1 MSSNIFLTIA
11 IVTTGIFAVQFILSI
26 FFGDIDADADIDT
39 DISSVVSFKGLTHF
53 GIGFGWYMYL
63 QHNTE
68 IQTYLTGVAI
78 GLIFV
83 FAVWFLYKKAYQLQ
97 QTTHSERT
105 EQLVGRECTIYF
117 KQNEKKYTVQIS
129 RDGAMREIDVVT
141 EMMIMAAILVA
152 VILITFIGILSRYRK
167 CKSDEVLVV
176 YGKTGGD
183 KKSAKLY
190 HGGAAFVWPIVQG
203 YEFLS
208 MKPMQIDCKLTGA
221 LSAQN
226 IRVDVPTTIT
236 VAISTDPEV
245 MQNAAE
251 RMLGLTMDDKQN
263 LITDVVYGQMRLVI
277 ADMTIEELNSDRDK
291 FLSKVKDNIDTEL
304 RKFGLYLM
312 NINISDIRDAAN
324 YIVNLGKEAESK
336 AQNEAQANIEEQEKL
351 GAIKIANQI
360 KERETKVAETRKDQD
375 IAIAETKKLQEI
387 SVANADKD
395 RISQVAIANAEKES
409 QVAKAEAEKNI
420 RIEQANTEKESRIA
434 ELNSDM
440 EIKQAEAQ
448 KKAAIGRNEA
458 QKEIALS
465 NSELAV
471 TQANAD
477 KQAGEASAKSE
488 AAVQTA
494 KEIAQK
500 EVEEAKARKV
510 ESSLKAEKIV
520 PAEVA
525 RQEAILQ
532 AEAVAEKIT
541 REAEARA
548 KATLAQAE
556 AEAKAIQLKL
566 EAEAEGKKRSLL
578 AEAEGFEAMV
588 KAAESNPAIAIQY
601 KMVDQWKEIAGEQ
614 VKAFEHINLGNI
626 TVFDGGNGGTSN
638 FLNTLVKTVAPSLG
652 VLDKLPIGET
662 VKNMIHPEEKK
673 EETEKK

>member
-1 MSSNIFLTIA
+1 MT
-11 IVTTGIFAVQFILSI
+11 Q
-26 FFGDIDADADIDT
+26 
-39 DISSVVSFKGLTHF
+39 
-53 GIGFGWYMYL
+53 
-63 QHNTE
+63 
-68 IQTYLTGVAI
+68 
-78 GLIFV
+78 
-83 FAVWFLYKKAYQLQ
+83 
-97 QTTHSERT
+97 
-105 EQLVGRECTIYF
+105 
-117 KQNEKKYTVQIS
+117 
-129 RDGAMREIDVVT
+129 
-141 EMMIMAAILVA
+141 EMLIMAAILVA
-152 VILITFIGILSRYRK
+152 VILLTFIGILSRYRK

-190 HGGAAFVWPIVQG
+190 HGGAAFVWPIIQG

-208 MKPMQIDCKLTGA
+208 MKPMQIECKLTGA

-263 LITDVVYGQMRLVI
+263 LITDVVYGQMRMVI

-291 FLSKVKDNIDTEL
+291 FLAKVKDNIDTEL

-336 AQNEAQANIEEQEKL
+336 ALNEAQANIEEQEKL

-375 IAIAETKKLQEI
+375 IAIAETKKQQEI

-395 RISQVAIANAEKES
+395 RIS

-420 RIEQANTEKESRIA
+420 RIEQANTEKESRVA

-440 EIKQAEAQ
+440 EIKQAEAA
-448 KKAAIGRNEA
+448 KKAAIGRNDA
-458 QKEIALS
+458 QKEVALS
-465 NSELAV
+465 NAELAV

-477 KQAGEASAKSE
+477 KQAGEAAAKSE

-494 KEIAQK
+494 REIAQK

-520 PAEVA
+520 PAEIA

-532 AEAVAEKIT
+532 ANAIAEKIT

-588 KAAESNPAIAIQY
+588 RAAESNPAIAIQY

-614 VKAFEHINLGNI
+614 VKAFEHMNLGNI

-662 VKNMIHPEEKK
+662 VKGIINPESKTEEKPATK
-673 EETEKK
+673 ADGEKR

>member
-1 MSSNIFLTIA
+1 MT
-11 IVTTGIFAVQFILSI
+11 Q
-26 FFGDIDADADIDT
+26 
-39 DISSVVSFKGLTHF
+39 
-53 GIGFGWYMYL
+53 
-63 QHNTE
+63 
-68 IQTYLTGVAI
+68 
-78 GLIFV
+78 
-83 FAVWFLYKKAYQLQ
+83 
-97 QTTHSERT
+97 
-105 EQLVGRECTIYF
+105 
-117 KQNEKKYTVQIS
+117 
-129 RDGAMREIDVVT
+129 

-152 VILITFIGILSRYRK
+152 VILLTFIGILSRYRK

-190 HGGAAFVWPIVQG
+190 HGGAAFVWPIIQG

-236 VAISTDPEV
+236 VAISTDHDV

-251 RMLGLTMDDKQN
+251 RMLGLSIDDKQN

-336 AQNEAQANIEEQEKL
+336 ALNEAQANIEEQEKL

-420 RIEQANTEKESRIA
+420 KIEQANTEKESRIA

-440 EIKQAEAQ
+440 EIKQAEAG

-458 QKEIALS
+458 QKAVAQS
-465 NSELAV
+465 DAELAV
-471 TQANAD
+471 TRANAD
-477 KQAGEASAKSE
+477 KQAGEAEARSE

-494 KEIAQK
+494 REIAQK

-520 PAEVA
+520 PAEIA
-525 RQEAILQ
+525 KQEAILQ
-532 AEAVAEKIT
+532 ADAVAEKIT

-548 KATLAQAE
+548 
-556 AEAKAIQLKL
+556 IQMKL
-566 EAEAEGKKRSLL
+566 EAEAEGKKKSLL

-588 KAAESNPAIAIQY
+588 RAAESNPAIAIQY

-614 VKAFEHINLGNI
+614 VKAFEHMNLGNI

-638 FLNTLVKTVAPSLG
+638 FLSSLVKTVAPSLG

-662 VKNMIHPEEKK
+662 VKGILHPEGKEDKQETKNEEPKKDEKK
-673 EETEKK
+673 K

>member
-1 MSSNIFLTIA
+1 M
-11 IVTTGIFAVQFILSI
+11 
-26 FFGDIDADADIDT
+26 
-39 DISSVVSFKGLTHF
+39 
-53 GIGFGWYMYL
+53 
-63 QHNTE
+63 
-68 IQTYLTGVAI
+68 
-78 GLIFV
+78 LIMV
-83 FAVWFLYKKAYQLQ
+83 
-97 QTTHSERT
+97 
-105 EQLVGRECTIYF
+105 
-117 KQNEKKYTVQIS
+117 
-129 RDGAMREIDVVT
+129 
-141 EMMIMAAILVA
+141 AILVVV
-152 VILITFIGILSRYRK
+152 VIISFIGILSRYRK

-176 YGKTGGD
+176 YGKTSGE
-183 KKSAKLY
+183 KSAKLY
-190 HGGAAFVWPIVQG
+190 HGGAAFVWPIIQG

-208 MKPMQIDCKLTGA
+208 MKPLQIDCKLTGA

-251 RMLGLTMDDKQN
+251 RLLGLQYEDKQN

-291 FLSKVKDNIDTEL
+291 FLSKVRDNIDTEL

-336 AQNEAQANIEEQEKL
+336 ALNEAQANIEEQEKL

-360 KERETKVAETRKDQD
+360 KERETKDQD
-375 IAIAETKKLQEI
+375 IAIAETKKQQEI

-420 RIEQANTEKESRIA
+420 NVEKANTEKESRIA

-440 EIKQAEAQ
+440 EIKKADAE

-458 QKEIALS
+458 GKDIALS

-471 TQANAD
+471 TQADAD
-477 KQAGEASAKSE
+477 KKAGEAAARSE
-488 AAVQTA
+488 AAVQA
-494 KEIAQK
+494 AREIAQK
-500 EVEEAKARKV
+500 EVEEAKAKKV
-510 ESSLKAEKIV
+510 ESALKAQKIV

-525 RQEAILQ
+525 KQEAILQ
-532 AEAVAEKIT
+532 ADAVAEKTI

-548 KATLAQAE
+548 KALLAQAE
-556 AEAKAIQLKL
+556 AV
-566 EAEAEGKKRSLL
+566 GKKKSLL
-578 AEAEGFEAMV
+578 AEADGFRAMV
-588 KAAESNPAIAIQY
+588 EAAESNPAIAIQY

-626 TVFDGGNGGTSN
+626 TVFDGGNGATGN
-638 FLNTLVKTVAPSLG
+638 FLNQLVKTVAPSLG

-662 VKNMIHPEEKK
+662 VKNIIKPDEKGK
-673 EETEKK
+673 DDPAPTL

>member
-1 MSSNIFLTIA
+1 M
-11 IVTTGIFAVQFILSI
+11 
-26 FFGDIDADADIDT
+26 
-39 DISSVVSFKGLTHF
+39 
-53 GIGFGWYMYL
+53 
-63 QHNTE
+63 
-68 IQTYLTGVAI
+68 
-78 GLIFV
+78 LIMV
-83 FAVWFLYKKAYQLQ
+83 
-97 QTTHSERT
+97 
-105 EQLVGRECTIYF
+105 
-117 KQNEKKYTVQIS
+117 
-129 RDGAMREIDVVT
+129 
-141 EMMIMAAILVA
+141 AILVVV
-152 VILITFIGILSRYRK
+152 VIISFIGILSRYRK

-176 YGKTGGD
+176 YGKTSGE
-183 KKSAKLY
+183 KSAKLY
-190 HGGAAFVWPIVQG
+190 HGGAAFVWPIIQG

-208 MKPMQIDCKLTGA
+208 MKPLQIDCKLTGA

-251 RMLGLTMDDKQN
+251 RLLGLQYEDKQN

-291 FLSKVKDNIDTEL
+291 FLSKVRDNIDTDL
-304 RKFGLYLM
+304 RKFGLYMM
-312 NINISDIRDAAN
+312 NIYISDIRDAAN

-336 AQNEAQANIEEQEKL
+336 ALNEAQANIEEQEKL

-375 IAIAETKKLQEI
+375 IAIAETKKQQEI

-420 RIEQANTEKESRIA
+420 NVEKANTEKESRIA

-440 EIKQAEAQ
+440 EIKKADAE

-458 QKEIALS
+458 GKDIALS

-471 TQANAD
+471 TQADAD
-477 KQAGEASAKSE
+477 KKAGEAAARSE
-488 AAVQTA
+488 AAVQA
-494 KEIAQK
+494 AREIAQK
-500 EVEEAKARKV
+500 EVEEAKAKKV
-510 ESSLKAEKIV
+510 ESALKAQKIV

-525 RQEAILQ
+525 KQEAILQ
-532 AEAVAEKIT
+532 ADAVAEKTI

-548 KATLAQAE
+548 KALLAQAE
-556 AEAKAIQLKL
+556 AEATAIRMKL
-566 EAEAEGKKRSLL
+566 EAEADGKKKSLL
-578 AEAEGFEAMV
+578 AEADGFRAMV
-588 KAAESNPAIAIQY
+588 EAAESNPAIAIQY

-626 TVFDGGNGGTSN
+626 TVFDGGNGATGN
-638 FLNTLVKTVAPSLG
+638 FLNQLVKTVAPSLG

-662 VKNMIHPEEKK
+662 VKNIIKPDEKGK
-673 EETEKK
+673 DDPAPTL

>member
-1 MSSNIFLTIA
+1 MT
-11 IVTTGIFAVQFILSI
+11 Q
-26 FFGDIDADADIDT
+26 
-39 DISSVVSFKGLTHF
+39 
-53 GIGFGWYMYL
+53 
-63 QHNTE
+63 
-68 IQTYLTGVAI
+68 
-78 GLIFV
+78 
-83 FAVWFLYKKAYQLQ
+83 
-97 QTTHSERT
+97 
-105 EQLVGRECTIYF
+105 
-117 KQNEKKYTVQIS
+117 
-129 RDGAMREIDVVT
+129 
-141 EMMIMAAILVA
+141 EMLIMAAILVA
-152 VILITFIGILSRYRK
+152 VILLTFIGILSRYRK

-190 HGGAAFVWPIVQG
+190 HGGAAFVWPIIQG

-208 MKPMQIDCKLTGA
+208 MKPMQIECKLTGA

-263 LITDVVYGQMRLVI
+263 LITDVVYGQMRMVI

-291 FLSKVKDNIDTEL
+291 FLAKVKDNIDTEL

-336 AQNEAQANIEEQEKL
+336 ALNEAQANIEEQEKL

-375 IAIAETKKLQEI
+375 IAIAETKKQQEI

-420 RIEQANTEKESRIA
+420 RIEQANTEKESRVA

-440 EIKQAEAQ
+440 EIKQAEAA
-448 KKAAIGRNEA
+448 KKAAIGRNDA
-458 QKEIALS
+458 QKEVALS
-465 NSELAV
+465 NAELAV

-477 KQAGEASAKSE
+477 KQAGEAAAKSE

-494 KEIAQK
+494 REIAQK

-510 ESSLKAEKIV
+510 ESSLK
-520 PAEVA
+520 
-525 RQEAILQ
+525 
-532 AEAVAEKIT
+532 AEKIT

-556 AEAKAIQLKL
+556 AEAKAIQMKL

-588 KAAESNPAIAIQY
+588 RAAESNPAIAIQY

-614 VKAFEHINLGNI
+614 VKAFEHMNLGNI

-662 VKNMIHPEEKK
+662 VKGIINPESKTEEKPATK
-673 EETEKK
+673 ADGEKR

>member
-1 MSSNIFLTIA
+1 MESNMLM
-11 IVTTGIFAVQFILSI
+11 L
-26 FFGDIDADADIDT
+26 
-39 DISSVVSFKGLTHF
+39 
-53 GIGFGWYMYL
+53 
-63 QHNTE
+63 
-68 IQTYLTGVAI
+68 
-78 GLIFV
+78 
-83 FAVWFLYKKAYQLQ
+83 
-97 QTTHSERT
+97 
-105 EQLVGRECTIYF
+105 
-117 KQNEKKYTVQIS
+117 
-129 RDGAMREIDVVT
+129 
-141 EMMIMAAILVA
+141 AAILV
-152 VILITFIGILSRYRK
+152 VVVLLTVIGILSRYRK

-176 YGKTGGD
+176 YGKNGTA
-183 KKSAKLY
+183 KSAKLY

-221 LSAQN
+221 ISAQN

-251 RMLGLTMDDKQN
+251 RMLGLSMEDKQN

-351 GAIKIANQI
+351 GAIKIAEQI
-360 KERETKVAETRKDQD
+360 KERETRVAETRKDQEIS
-375 IAIAETKKLQEI
+375 IAATRKEQEI
-387 SVANADKD
+387 SVAQTDKE
-395 RISQVAIANAEKES
+395 RVSLVAKANAEKES
-409 QVAKAEAEKNI
+409 QVARAEAEKNI
-420 RIEQANTEKESRIA
+420 NVEQANTAKESRIA

-465 NSELAV
+465 NAQLSV

-477 KQAGEASAKSE
+477 KEAGEAAARSE
-488 AAVQTA
+488 AAVQA
-494 KEIAQK
+494 AREKAQK
-500 EVEEAKARKV
+500 EVEEAKALKV

-525 RQEAILQ
+525 KQEAILQ
-532 AEAVAEKIT
+532 ADAVAEKVI
-541 REAEARA
+541 REAEAKA
-548 KATLAQAE
+548 KATMAQAE
-556 AEAKAIQLKL
+556 AEAKAIRLKL
-566 EAEAEGKKRSLL
+566 EAEAEGKKMSLL
-578 AEAEGFEAMV
+578 AEADGFQAMV
-588 KAAESNPAIAIQY
+588 KAAELNPTIAIQY

-614 VKAFEHINLGNI
+614 VKAFEKLQLGNV
-626 TVFDGGNGGTSN
+626 TVFDGGDGATGN
-638 FLNTLVKTVAPSLG
+638 FLNSLVKTVAPSLG
-652 VLDKLPIGET
+652 VLDQLPIGET
-662 VKNMIHPEEKK
+662 VKNMIHPNKK
-673 EETEKK
+673 DDAQAKSTDAADKKK

>member
-1 MSSNIFLTIA
+1 METNVLILA
-11 IVTTGIFAVQFILSI
+11 AVLVVVVLLGI
-26 FFGDIDADADIDT
+26 
-39 DISSVVSFKGLTHF
+39 
-53 GIGFGWYMYL
+53 IG
-63 QHNTE
+63 
-68 IQTYLTGVAI
+68 V
-78 GLIFV
+78 
-83 FAVWFLYKKAYQLQ
+83 
-97 QTTHSERT
+97 
-105 EQLVGRECTIYF
+105 
-117 KQNEKKYTVQIS
+117 
-129 RDGAMREIDVVT
+129 
-141 EMMIMAAILVA
+141 
-152 VILITFIGILSRYRK
+152 LSRYRK

-176 YGKTGGD
+176 YGKTGGT
-183 KKSAKLY
+183 KSAKLY
-190 HGGAAFVWPIVQG
+190 HGGAAFVWPIIQG
-203 YEFLS
+203 YDFLS

-221 LSAQN
+221 ISAQN

-251 RMLGLTMDDKQN
+251 RMLGLSMDDKQN

-291 FLSKVKDNIDTEL
+291 FLAKVKDNIDTEL

-351 GAIKIANQI
+351 GAIKIANHI
-360 KERETKVAETRKDQD
+360 KERETRVAETRKDQEV
-375 IAIAETKKLQEI
+375 AIAATRKEQEI
-387 SVANADKD
+387 SVAQTDKE
-395 RISQVAIANAEKES
+395 RVSQVAQANAEKES
-409 QVAKAEAEKNI
+409 QVARAEAEKNI
-420 RIEQANTEKESRIA
+420 NVEQANTAKQSRIA

-440 EIKQAEAQ
+440 EIKQAEAK

-465 NSELAV
+465 NAQLSV

-477 KQAGEASAKSE
+477 KEAGEASARSE

-494 KEIAQK
+494 REKAQK
-500 EVEEAKARKV
+500 EVEEAKAMKV

-525 RQEAILQ
+525 KQEAILQ
-532 AEAVAEKIT
+532 ADAVAEKVI
-541 REAEARA
+541 REAEAKA

-556 AEAKAIQLKL
+556 AEAKAIRMKL
-566 EAEAEGKKRSLL
+566 EAEAEGKKMSLL
-578 AEAEGFEAMV
+578 AEADGFQAMV

-614 VKAFEHINLGNI
+614 VKAFEKMQLGNV
-626 TVFDGGNGGTSN
+626 TVFDGGDGATSN
-638 FLNTLVKTVAPSLG
+638 FLNSLVKTVAPSLG
-652 VLDKLPIGET
+652 VLDQLPIGET
-662 VKNMIHPEEKK
+662 VKKIIHPETK
-673 EETEKK
+673 EDDKTEKK

>member
-1 MSSNIFLTIA
+1 MT
-11 IVTTGIFAVQFILSI
+11 QEIL
-26 FFGDIDADADIDT
+26 
-39 DISSVVSFKGLTHF
+39 
-53 GIGFGWYMYL
+53 
-63 QHNTE
+63 
-68 IQTYLTGVAI
+68 
-78 GLIFV
+78 
-83 FAVWFLYKKAYQLQ
+83 
-97 QTTHSERT
+97 
-105 EQLVGRECTIYF
+105 
-117 KQNEKKYTVQIS
+117 
-129 RDGAMREIDVVT
+129 
-141 EMMIMAAILVA
+141 IMVAILVA
-152 VILITFIGILSRYRK
+152 VILLTFIGILSRYRK

-176 YGKTGGD
+176 YGKTGRD

-190 HGGAAFVWPIVQG
+190 HGGAAFVWPIIQG

-440 EIKQAEAQ
+440 EIKQAEAA
-448 KKAAIGRNEA
+448 KKAAIGRNDA
-458 QKEIALS
+458 QKEVALS
-465 NSELAV
+465 NADLAV

-477 KQAGEASAKSE
+477 KQAGEA
-488 AAVQTA
+488 AA
-494 KEIAQK
+494 K

-520 PAEVA
+520 PAEIS

-532 AEAVAEKIT
+532 ANAIAEKIT

-588 KAAESNPAIAIQY
+588 RAAESNPAIAIQY

-662 VKNMIHPEEKK
+662 VKGIINPENKTEEKPATKAEEKK
-673 EETEKK
+673 K

>member
-1 MSSNIFLTIA
+1 MDE
-11 IVTTGIFAVQFILSI
+11 QIL
-26 FFGDIDADADIDT
+26 
-39 DISSVVSFKGLTHF
+39 
-53 GIGFGWYMYL
+53 
-63 QHNTE
+63 
-68 IQTYLTGVAI
+68 
-78 GLIFV
+78 
-83 FAVWFLYKKAYQLQ
+83 
-97 QTTHSERT
+97 
-105 EQLVGRECTIYF
+105 IY
-117 KQNEKKYTVQIS
+117 
-129 RDGAMREIDVVT
+129 
-141 EMMIMAAILVA
+141 AAILVA
-152 VILITFIGILSRYRK
+152 VIVLTIVGILSRYRK

-176 YGKTGGD
+176 YGKTGD

-190 HGGAAFVWPIVQG
+190 HGGAAFVWPIIQG
-203 YEFLS
+203 YSFLN

-221 LSAQN
+221 ISKQN

-236 VAISTDPEV
+236 VAVSTEPEV

-251 RMLGLTMDDKQN
+251 RLLGLNIEAQQE
-263 LITDVVYGQMRLVI
+263 LIKDVVYGQMRLVI
-277 ADMTIEELNSDRDK
+277 ADMTIEQLNSDRDT
-291 FLSKVKDNIDTEL
+291 FLENCRKNIDSEL
-304 RKFGLYLM
+304 KKFGLYLM

-351 GAIKIANQI
+351 GAIKIATQI

-395 RISQVAIANAEKES
+395 RISQVAIANAEKEA

-440 EIKQAEAQ
+440 EIKQAEAG

-458 QKEIALS
+458 QKEVALS

-477 KQAGEASAKSE
+477 KQAGEAAARSE
-488 AAVQTA
+488 AAVQA
-494 KEIAQK
+494 AREIAQK
-500 EVEEAKARKV
+500 EVEEAKAKKV

-520 PAEVA
+520 PAEIA

-532 AEAVAEKIT
+532 ANAIAEKIT

-556 AEAKAIQLKL
+556 AEARAIQLKL
-566 EAEAEGKKRSLL
+566 EAEAEGKKKSLL

-588 KAAESNPAIAIQY
+588 RAAESNPAIAIQY

-614 VKAFEHINLGNI
+614 VKAFEHMNLGNI
-626 TVFDGGNGGTSN
+626 TVFDGGNGSTSN

-662 VKNMIHPEEKK
+662 VKGIIHPENKTEEKTEEKK
-673 EETEKK
+673 EEKKK

>member
-1 MSSNIFLTIA
+1 MT
-11 IVTTGIFAVQFILSI
+11 Q
-26 FFGDIDADADIDT
+26 
-39 DISSVVSFKGLTHF
+39 
-53 GIGFGWYMYL
+53 
-63 QHNTE
+63 
-68 IQTYLTGVAI
+68 
-78 GLIFV
+78 
-83 FAVWFLYKKAYQLQ
+83 
-97 QTTHSERT
+97 
-105 EQLVGRECTIYF
+105 
-117 KQNEKKYTVQIS
+117 
-129 RDGAMREIDVVT
+129 
-141 EMMIMAAILVA
+141 EMLIMAAILVA
-152 VILITFIGILSRYRK
+152 VILLTFIGILSRYRK

-176 YGKTGGD
+176 YGKTGGE

-190 HGGAAFVWPIVQG
+190 HGGAAFVWPIIQG

-208 MKPMQIDCKLTGA
+208 MKPLQIDCKLTGA

-336 AQNEAQANIEEQEKL
+336 ALNEAQANIEEQEKL

-375 IAIAETKKLQEI
+375 IAIAETKKQQEI
-387 SVANADKD
+387 SVANADKE
-395 RISQVAIANAEKES
+395 RISQVAFANADKES

-420 RIEQANTEKESRIA
+420 RIEQANTEKESRVA

-440 EIKQAEAQ
+440 EIKQAEAA
-448 KKAAIGRNEA
+448 KKAAIGRNDA
-458 QKEIALS
+458 QKEVALS
-465 NSELAV
+465 
-471 TQANAD
+471 NAD
-477 KQAGEASAKSE
+477 KQAGEAAAKSE

-494 KEIAQK
+494 REIAQK
-500 EVEEAKARKV
+500 EVEEAKAKKV

-520 PAEVA
+520 PAEIA

-532 AEAVAEKIT
+532 ANAIAEKIT

-566 EAEAEGKKRSLL
+566 EAEAEGKKKSLL

-588 KAAESNPAIAIQY
+588 RAAESNPAIAIQY

-662 VKNMIHPEEKK
+662 VKGIINPESKTEEKPAGKTEEKK
-673 EETEKK
+673 K

>member
-1 MSSNIFLTIA
+1 MT
-11 IVTTGIFAVQFILSI
+11 Q
-26 FFGDIDADADIDT
+26 
-39 DISSVVSFKGLTHF
+39 
-53 GIGFGWYMYL
+53 
-63 QHNTE
+63 
-68 IQTYLTGVAI
+68 
-78 GLIFV
+78 
-83 FAVWFLYKKAYQLQ
+83 
-97 QTTHSERT
+97 
-105 EQLVGRECTIYF
+105 
-117 KQNEKKYTVQIS
+117 
-129 RDGAMREIDVVT
+129 
-141 EMMIMAAILVA
+141 EMLIMAAILVA
-152 VILITFIGILSRYRK
+152 VILLTFIGILSRYRK

-190 HGGAAFVWPIVQG
+190 HGGAAFVWPIIQG

-208 MKPMQIDCKLTGA
+208 MKPMQIECKLTGA

-263 LITDVVYGQMRLVI
+263 LITDVVYGQMRMVI

-291 FLSKVKDNIDTEL
+291 FLAKVKDNIDTEL

-336 AQNEAQANIEEQEKL
+336 ALNEAQANIEEQEKL

-395 RISQVAIANAEKES
+395 RISQVA
-409 QVAKAEAEKNI
+409 KAEAEKNI
-420 RIEQANTEKESRIA
+420 RIEQANTEKESRVA

-440 EIKQAEAQ
+440 EIKQAEAA
-448 KKAAIGRNEA
+448 KKAAIGRNDA
-458 QKEIALS
+458 QKEVALS
-465 NSELAV
+465 NAELAV

-477 KQAGEASAKSE
+477 KQAGEATAKSE

-494 KEIAQK
+494 REIAQK

-520 PAEVA
+520 PAEIA

-532 AEAVAEKIT
+532 ANAIAEKIT

-566 EAEAEGKKRSLL
+566 EAEAEGKKKSLL

-588 KAAESNPAIAIQY
+588 RAAESNPAIAIQY

-614 VKAFEHINLGNI
+614 VKAFEHMNLGNI

-662 VKNMIHPEEKK
+662 VKGIINPESKTEEKPATK
-673 EETEKK
+673 ADEKKDKK

>member
-1 MSSNIFLTIA
+1 MT
-11 IVTTGIFAVQFILSI
+11 Q
-26 FFGDIDADADIDT
+26 
-39 DISSVVSFKGLTHF
+39 
-53 GIGFGWYMYL
+53 
-63 QHNTE
+63 
-68 IQTYLTGVAI
+68 
-78 GLIFV
+78 
-83 FAVWFLYKKAYQLQ
+83 
-97 QTTHSERT
+97 
-105 EQLVGRECTIYF
+105 
-117 KQNEKKYTVQIS
+117 
-129 RDGAMREIDVVT
+129 

-152 VILITFIGILSRYRK
+152 VILFTFIGILSRYRK

-190 HGGAAFVWPIVQG
+190 HGGAAFVWPIIQG

-208 MKPMQIDCKLTGA
+208 MKPLQIDCKLTGA

-336 AQNEAQANIEEQEKL
+336 ALNEAQANIEEQEKL

-409 QVAKAEAEKNI
+409 QVAKAEADKNI

-440 EIKQAEAQ
+440 EIKQAEAG

-458 QKEIALS
+458 QKEVAKS
-465 NSELAV
+465 NAELAV

-477 KQAGEASAKSE
+477 KEAGEAAR
-488 AAVQTA
+488 
-494 KEIAQK
+494 EIAQK

-556 AEAKAIQLKL
+556 AEAKAIQMKL

-588 KAAESNPAIAIQY
+588 RAAESNPAIAIQY

-614 VKAFEHINLGNI
+614 VKAFEHMNLGNI

-662 VKNMIHPEEKK
+662 MKGIINPDSKEEKK
-673 EETEKK
+673 EEKPEEKKK

>member
-1 MSSNIFLTIA
+1 MGTNL
-11 IVTTGIFAVQFILSI
+11 FILA
-26 FFGDIDADADIDT
+26 GLL
-39 DISSVVSFKGLTHF
+39 VVIVLL
-53 GIGFGWYMYL
+53 GI
-63 QHNTE
+63 
-68 IQTYLTGVAI
+68 
-78 GLIFV
+78 
-83 FAVWFLYKKAYQLQ
+83 
-97 QTTHSERT
+97 
-105 EQLVGRECTIYF
+105 
-117 KQNEKKYTVQIS
+117 
-129 RDGAMREIDVVT
+129 
-141 EMMIMAAILVA
+141 
-152 VILITFIGILSRYRK
+152 IGILSRYRK

-176 YGKTGGD
+176 YGKTGGS
-183 KKSAKLY
+183 KSAKLY
-190 HGGAAFVWPIVQG
+190 HGGAAFVWPIIQG
-203 YEFLS
+203 YDFLS

-221 LSAQN
+221 ISAQN

-251 RMLGLTMDDKQN
+251 RMLGLSMDDKQN

-291 FLSKVKDNIDTEL
+291 FLAKVKDNIDTEL

-360 KERETKVAETRKDQD
+360 KERETRVAETRKDQEV
-375 IAIAETKKLQEI
+375 AIAATRKEQEI
-387 SVANADKD
+387 SVAQTDKE
-395 RISQVAIANAEKES
+395 RVSQVALANADKES
-409 QVAKAEAEKNI
+409 QVARAEAEKNI
-420 RIEQANTEKESRIA
+420 NVEQANTAKESRIA

-440 EIKQAEAQ
+440 EIKQADAK

-465 NSELAV
+465 NAQLSV

-477 KQAGEASAKSE
+477 KEAGEAAARSE

-494 KEIAQK
+494 RERAQK
-500 EVEEAKARKV
+500 EVEEAKALKV

-525 RQEAILQ
+525 KQEAILQ
-532 AEAVAEKIT
+532 ADAVAEKVI
-541 REAEARA
+541 REAEAKA

-556 AEAKAIQLKL
+556 AKAIRMRL
-566 EAEAEGKKRSLL
+566 EAEAEGKKMSLL
-578 AEAEGFEAMV
+578 AEADGFQAMV
-588 KAAESNPAIAIQY
+588 KAAELNPAIAIQY

-614 VKAFEHINLGNI
+614 VKAFEKMQLGNV
-626 TVFDGGNGGTSN
+626 TVFDGGDGATGN
-638 FLNTLVKTVAPSLG
+638 FLNSLVKTVAPSLG
-652 VLDKLPIGET
+652 VLDQLPIGET
-662 VKNMIHPEEKK
+662 VKKILHPEKK
-673 EETEKK
+673 DEGTEKKDEK

>member
-1 MSSNIFLTIA
+1 METNVLILA
-11 IVTTGIFAVQFILSI
+11 AVLVVVVLLGI
-26 FFGDIDADADIDT
+26 
-39 DISSVVSFKGLTHF
+39 
-53 GIGFGWYMYL
+53 IG
-63 QHNTE
+63 
-68 IQTYLTGVAI
+68 V
-78 GLIFV
+78 
-83 FAVWFLYKKAYQLQ
+83 
-97 QTTHSERT
+97 
-105 EQLVGRECTIYF
+105 
-117 KQNEKKYTVQIS
+117 
-129 RDGAMREIDVVT
+129 
-141 EMMIMAAILVA
+141 
-152 VILITFIGILSRYRK
+152 LSRYRK

-176 YGKTGGD
+176 YGKTGGT
-183 KKSAKLY
+183 KSAKLY
-190 HGGAAFVWPIVQG
+190 HGGAAFVWPIIQG
-203 YEFLS
+203 YDFLS

-221 LSAQN
+221 ISAQN

-251 RMLGLTMDDKQN
+251 RMLGLSMDDKQN

-291 FLSKVKDNIDTEL
+291 FLAKVKDNIDTEL

-336 AQNEAQANIEEQEKL
+336 AQNEAQANIEEPEKL

-360 KERETKVAETRKDQD
+360 KERETRVAETRKDQEV
-375 IAIAETKKLQEI
+375 AIASTRKEQEI
-387 SVANADKD
+387 SVAQTDKE
-395 RISQVAIANAEKES
+395 RVSQVAQANAEKES
-409 QVAKAEAEKNI
+409 QVARAEAEKNI
-420 RIEQANTEKESRIA
+420 NVEQANTAKESRIA

-440 EIKQAEAQ
+440 EIKQAEAK

-465 NSELAV
+465 NAQLSV

-477 KQAGEASAKSE
+477 KEAGEASARSE

-494 KEIAQK
+494 REKAQK
-500 EVEEAKARKV
+500 EVEEAKAMKV

-525 RQEAILQ
+525 KQEAILQ
-532 AEAVAEKIT
+532 ADAVAEKVI
-541 REAEARA
+541 REAEAKA

-556 AEAKAIQLKL
+556 AEAKAIRMKL
-566 EAEAEGKKRSLL
+566 EAEAEGKKMSLL
-578 AEAEGFEAMV
+578 AEADGFQAMV

-614 VKAFEHINLGNI
+614 VKAFEKMQLGNV
-626 TVFDGGNGGTSN
+626 TVFDGGDGATSN
-638 FLNTLVKTVAPSLG
+638 FLNSLVKTVAPSLG
-652 VLDKLPIGET
+652 VLDQLPIGET
-662 VKNMIHPEEKK
+662 VKKIIHPETK
-673 EETEKK
+673 EDDKTEKK

>member
-1 MSSNIFLTIA
+1 MGTNL
-11 IVTTGIFAVQFILSI
+11 FILA
-26 FFGDIDADADIDT
+26 GLL
-39 DISSVVSFKGLTHF
+39 VVIVLL
-53 GIGFGWYMYL
+53 GI
-63 QHNTE
+63 
-68 IQTYLTGVAI
+68 
-78 GLIFV
+78 
-83 FAVWFLYKKAYQLQ
+83 
-97 QTTHSERT
+97 
-105 EQLVGRECTIYF
+105 
-117 KQNEKKYTVQIS
+117 
-129 RDGAMREIDVVT
+129 
-141 EMMIMAAILVA
+141 
-152 VILITFIGILSRYRK
+152 IGILSRYRK

-176 YGKTGGD
+176 YDKTGGS
-183 KKSAKLY
+183 KSAKLY
-190 HGGAAFVWPIVQG
+190 HGGAAFVWPIIQG
-203 YEFLS
+203 YDFLS

-221 LSAQN
+221 ISAQN

-251 RMLGLTMDDKQN
+251 RMLGLSMDDKQN

-291 FLSKVKDNIDTEL
+291 FLAKVKDNIDTEL

-360 KERETKVAETRKDQD
+360 KERETRVAETRKDQEV
-375 IAIAETKKLQEI
+375 AIAATRKEQEI
-387 SVANADKD
+387 SVAQTDKE
-395 RISQVAIANAEKES
+395 RVSQVALANADKES
-409 QVAKAEAEKNI
+409 QVARAEAEKNI
-420 RIEQANTEKESRIA
+420 NVEQANTAKESRIA

-440 EIKQAEAQ
+440 EIKQAEAK

-465 NSELAV
+465 NAQLSV

-477 KQAGEASAKSE
+477 KEAGEAAARSE

-494 KEIAQK
+494 RERAQK
-500 EVEEAKARKV
+500 EVEEAKALKV

-525 RQEAILQ
+525 KQEAILQ
-532 AEAVAEKIT
+532 ADAVAEKVI
-541 REAEARA
+541 REAEAKA

-556 AEAKAIQLKL
+556 AKAIRMRL
-566 EAEAEGKKRSLL
+566 EAEAEGKKMSLL
-578 AEAEGFEAMV
+578 AEADGFQAMV
-588 KAAESNPAIAIQY
+588 KAAELNPAIAIQY

-614 VKAFEHINLGNI
+614 VKAFEKMQLGNV
-626 TVFDGGNGGTSN
+626 TVFDGGDGATGN
-638 FLNTLVKTVAPSLG
+638 FLNSLVKTVAPSLG
-652 VLDKLPIGET
+652 VLDQLPIGET
-662 VKNMIHPEEKK
+662 VKKILHPEEKK
-673 EETEKK
+673 GTEKEGTEKKDEK

>member
-1 MSSNIFLTIA
+1 MT
-11 IVTTGIFAVQFILSI
+11 Q
-26 FFGDIDADADIDT
+26 
-39 DISSVVSFKGLTHF
+39 
-53 GIGFGWYMYL
+53 
-63 QHNTE
+63 
-68 IQTYLTGVAI
+68 
-78 GLIFV
+78 
-83 FAVWFLYKKAYQLQ
+83 
-97 QTTHSERT
+97 
-105 EQLVGRECTIYF
+105 
-117 KQNEKKYTVQIS
+117 
-129 RDGAMREIDVVT
+129 
-141 EMMIMAAILVA
+141 EMLIMAAILVA
-152 VILITFIGILSRYRK
+152 VILLTFIGILSRYRK

-176 YGKTGGD
+176 YGKTGGE

-190 HGGAAFVWPIVQG
+190 HGGAAFVWPIIQG

-208 MKPMQIDCKLTGA
+208 MKPLQIDCKLTGA

-336 AQNEAQANIEEQEKL
+336 ALNEAQANIEEQEKL

-375 IAIAETKKLQEI
+375 IAIAETKKQQEI
-387 SVANADKD
+387 SVANADKE
-395 RISQVAIANAEKES
+395 RISQVAFANAEKES

-420 RIEQANTEKESRIA
+420 RIEQANTEKESRVA

-440 EIKQAEAQ
+440 EIKQAEAA
-448 KKAAIGRNEA
+448 KKAAIGRNDA
-458 QKEIALS
+458 QKEVALS
-465 NSELAV
+465 NAELAV
-471 TQANAD
+471 TQANA
-477 KQAGEASAKSE
+477 
-488 AAVQTA
+488 
-494 KEIAQK
+494 I
-500 EVEEAKARKV
+500 
-510 ESSLKAEKIV
+510 
-520 PAEVA
+520 
-525 RQEAILQ
+525 
-532 AEAVAEKIT
+532 AEKIT

-588 KAAESNPAIAIQY
+588 RAAESNPAIAIQY

-614 VKAFEHINLGNI
+614 VKAFEHMNLGNI

-638 FLNTLVKTVAPSLG
+638 FLSSLVKTVAPSLG

-662 VKNMIHPEEKK
+662 VKGIINPESKTEEKPAGKPEEKK
-673 EETEKK
+673 EEKKK

>member
-1 MSSNIFLTIA
+1 MT
-11 IVTTGIFAVQFILSI
+11 Q
-26 FFGDIDADADIDT
+26 
-39 DISSVVSFKGLTHF
+39 
-53 GIGFGWYMYL
+53 
-63 QHNTE
+63 
-68 IQTYLTGVAI
+68 
-78 GLIFV
+78 
-83 FAVWFLYKKAYQLQ
+83 
-97 QTTHSERT
+97 
-105 EQLVGRECTIYF
+105 
-117 KQNEKKYTVQIS
+117 
-129 RDGAMREIDVVT
+129 
-141 EMMIMAAILVA
+141 EMLIMAAILVA
-152 VILITFIGILSRYRK
+152 VILLTFIGILSRYRK

-190 HGGAAFVWPIVQG
+190 HGGAAFVWPIIQG

-208 MKPMQIDCKLTGA
+208 MKPMQIECKLTGA

-263 LITDVVYGQMRLVI
+263 LITDVVYGQMRMVI

-291 FLSKVKDNIDTEL
+291 FLAKVKDNIDTEL

-336 AQNEAQANIEEQEKL
+336 ALNEAQANIEEQEKL

-395 RISQVAIANAEKES
+395 RISQVA
-409 QVAKAEAEKNI
+409 KAEAEKNI
-420 RIEQANTEKESRIA
+420 RIEQANTEKESRVA

-440 EIKQAEAQ
+440 EIKQAEAA
-448 KKAAIGRNEA
+448 KKAAIGRNDA
-458 QKEIALS
+458 QKEVALS
-465 NSELAV
+465 NAELAV

-477 KQAGEASAKSE
+477 KQAGEAAAKSE

-494 KEIAQK
+494 REIAQK

-520 PAEVA
+520 PAEIA

-532 AEAVAEKIT
+532 ANAIAEKIT
-541 REAEARA
+541 REAEA
-548 KATLAQAE
+548 
-556 AEAKAIQLKL
+556 KAIQMKL

-588 KAAESNPAIAIQY
+588 RAAESNPAIAIQY

-614 VKAFEHINLGNI
+614 VKAFEHMNLGNI

-662 VKNMIHPEEKK
+662 VKGIINPESKTEEKPATK
-673 EETEKK
+673 ADEKKDKK

>member
-1 MSSNIFLTIA
+1 MDTNIL
-11 IVTTGIFAVQFILSI
+11 IL
-26 FFGDIDADADIDT
+26 
-39 DISSVVSFKGLTHF
+39 
-53 GIGFGWYMYL
+53 
-63 QHNTE
+63 
-68 IQTYLTGVAI
+68 
-78 GLIFV
+78 
-83 FAVWFLYKKAYQLQ
+83 
-97 QTTHSERT
+97 
-105 EQLVGRECTIYF
+105 
-117 KQNEKKYTVQIS
+117 
-129 RDGAMREIDVVT
+129 
-141 EMMIMAAILVA
+141 AAILV
-152 VILITFIGILSRYRK
+152 VVVMLTLVGILSRYRK

-176 YGKTGGD
+176 YGKTGGT
-183 KKSAKLY
+183 KSAKLY
-190 HGGAAFVWPIVQG
+190 HGGAAFVWPIIQG

-251 RMLGLTMDDKQN
+251 RMLGLSIEDKQN

-360 KERETKVAETRKDQD
+360 KERETKVAETRKDQEVAIASTKKEQD
-375 IAIAETKKLQEI
+375 IAIAETLKDQEI
-387 SVANADKD
+387 SVAQADKE
-395 RISQVAIANAEKES
+395 RISRVALANAEKEA

-420 RIEQANTEKESRIA
+420 SIEKANTEKESRIA

-440 EIKQAEAQ
+440 EIKKADAT
-448 KKAAIGRNEA
+448 KKAAVGRNEA
-458 QKEIALS
+458 QKEIACSDAELS
-465 NSELAV
+465 V
-471 TQANAD
+471 TRANAD
-477 KQAGEASAKSE
+477 KEAGEAAARSE
-488 AAVQTA
+488 AAIQTA
-494 KEIAQK
+494 REKAQK
-500 EVEEAKARKV
+500 EVEEAKALKV

-532 AEAVAEKIT
+532 AQALAEKIT

-548 KATLAQAE
+548 KATMAQAE
-556 AEAKAIQLKL
+556 AEAKAIRMKL
-566 EAEAEGKKRSLL
+566 EAEAEGKKMSLL

-588 KAAESNPAIAIQY
+588 KAAELNPSIAIQY

-614 VKAFEHINLGNI
+614 VKAFEKMQLGNV
-626 TVFDGGNGGTSN
+626 TVFDGGNGATGN
-638 FLNTLVKTVAPSLG
+638 FLNSLVKTVAPSLG

-662 VKNMIHPEEKK
+662 VKNILHPEGEGKTAAGKK
-673 EETEKK
+673 DGGK

>member
-1 MSSNIFLTIA
+1 MT
-11 IVTTGIFAVQFILSI
+11 Q
-26 FFGDIDADADIDT
+26 
-39 DISSVVSFKGLTHF
+39 
-53 GIGFGWYMYL
+53 
-63 QHNTE
+63 
-68 IQTYLTGVAI
+68 
-78 GLIFV
+78 
-83 FAVWFLYKKAYQLQ
+83 
-97 QTTHSERT
+97 
-105 EQLVGRECTIYF
+105 
-117 KQNEKKYTVQIS
+117 
-129 RDGAMREIDVVT
+129 
-141 EMMIMAAILVA
+141 EMLIMAAILVA
-152 VILITFIGILSRYRK
+152 VILLTFIGILSRYRK

-176 YGKTGGD
+176 YGKTGGE

-190 HGGAAFVWPIVQG
+190 HGGAAFVWPIIQG

-208 MKPMQIDCKLTGA
+208 MKPLQIDCKLTGA

-336 AQNEAQANIEEQEKL
+336 ALNEAQANIEEQEKL

-375 IAIAETKKLQEI
+375 IAIAETKKQQEI
-387 SVANADKD
+387 SVANADKE
-395 RISQVAIANAEKES
+395 RISQVAFANADKES

-420 RIEQANTEKESRIA
+420 RIEQANTEKESRVA

-440 EIKQAEAQ
+440 EIKQAEAA
-448 KKAAIGRNEA
+448 KKAAIGRN
-458 QKEIALS
+458 
-465 NSELAV
+465 
-471 TQANAD
+471 D
-477 KQAGEASAKSE
+477 
-488 AAVQTA
+488 
-494 KEIAQK
+494 AQK
-500 EVEEAKARKV
+500 EVEEAKAKKV

-520 PAEVA
+520 PAEIA

-532 AEAVAEKIT
+532 ANAIAEKIT

-566 EAEAEGKKRSLL
+566 EAEAEGKKKSLL

-588 KAAESNPAIAIQY
+588 RAAESNPAIAIQY

-662 VKNMIHPEEKK
+662 VKGIINPESKTEEKPAGKTEEKK
-673 EETEKK
+673 K

>member
-1 MSSNIFLTIA
+1 MESNIFLLA
-11 IVTTGIFAVQFILSI
+11 GLLVVIVLLGI
-26 FFGDIDADADIDT
+26 
-39 DISSVVSFKGLTHF
+39 
-53 GIGFGWYMYL
+53 IG
-63 QHNTE
+63 
-68 IQTYLTGVAI
+68 V
-78 GLIFV
+78 
-83 FAVWFLYKKAYQLQ
+83 
-97 QTTHSERT
+97 
-105 EQLVGRECTIYF
+105 
-117 KQNEKKYTVQIS
+117 
-129 RDGAMREIDVVT
+129 
-141 EMMIMAAILVA
+141 
-152 VILITFIGILSRYRK
+152 LSRYRK

-176 YGKTGGD
+176 YGKTGGS
-183 KKSAKLY
+183 KSAKLY
-190 HGGAAFVWPIVQG
+190 HGGAAFVWPIIQG
-203 YEFLS
+203 YDFLS

-221 LSAQN
+221 ISAQN

-251 RMLGLTMDDKQN
+251 RMLGLSMDDKQN

-291 FLSKVKDNIDTEL
+291 FLAKVKDNIDTEL

-360 KERETKVAETRKDQD
+360 KERETRVAETRKDQEV
-375 IAIAETKKLQEI
+375 AIAATRKEQEI
-387 SVANADKD
+387 SVAQTDKE
-395 RISQVAIANAEKES
+395 RVSQVALANADKES
-409 QVAKAEAEKNI
+409 QVARAEAEMNI
-420 RIEQANTEKESRIA
+420 NVEQANTAKESRIA

-440 EIKQAEAQ
+440 EIKQAEAK

-465 NSELAV
+465 NAQLSV

-477 KQAGEASAKSE
+477 KEAGEVAARSE

-494 KEIAQK
+494 REKAQK
-500 EVEEAKARKV
+500 EVEEAKALKV

-525 RQEAILQ
+525 KQEAILQ
-532 AEAVAEKIT
+532 ADAVAEKVI
-541 REAEARA
+541 REAEAKA

-556 AEAKAIQLKL
+556 AEAKAIRMRL
-566 EAEAEGKKRSLL
+566 EAEAEGKKMSLL
-578 AEAEGFEAMV
+578 AEADGFQAMV
-588 KAAESNPAIAIQY
+588 KAAELNPAIAIQY

-614 VKAFEHINLGNI
+614 VKAFEKMQLGNV
-626 TVFDGGNGGTSN
+626 TVFDGGDGATGN
-638 FLNTLVKTVAPSLG
+638 FLNSLVKTVAPSLG
-652 VLDKLPIGET
+652 VLDQLPIGET
-662 VKNMIHPEEKK
+662 VKNILHPEKKDEGTEKK
-673 EETEKK
+673 EEKTDKK

>member
-1 MSSNIFLTIA
+1 MT
-11 IVTTGIFAVQFILSI
+11 Q
-26 FFGDIDADADIDT
+26 
-39 DISSVVSFKGLTHF
+39 
-53 GIGFGWYMYL
+53 
-63 QHNTE
+63 
-68 IQTYLTGVAI
+68 
-78 GLIFV
+78 
-83 FAVWFLYKKAYQLQ
+83 
-97 QTTHSERT
+97 
-105 EQLVGRECTIYF
+105 
-117 KQNEKKYTVQIS
+117 
-129 RDGAMREIDVVT
+129 

-152 VILITFIGILSRYRK
+152 VILFTFIGILSRYRK

-190 HGGAAFVWPIVQG
+190 HGGAAFVWPIIQG

-208 MKPMQIDCKLTGA
+208 MKPLQIDCKLTGA

-336 AQNEAQANIEEQEKL
+336 ALNEAQANIEEQEKL

-409 QVAKAEAEKNI
+409 QVAKAEADKNI

-440 EIKQAEAQ
+440 EIKQAEAG

-458 QKEIALS
+458 QKEVAKS
-465 NSELAV
+465 NAELAV

-477 KQAGEASAKSE
+477 KEAGEAAAKSE

-494 KEIAQK
+494 REIAQK

-510 ESSLKAEKIV
+510 ESIV

-556 AEAKAIQLKL
+556 AEAKAIQMKL

-588 KAAESNPAIAIQY
+588 RAAESNPAIAIQY

-614 VKAFEHINLGNI
+614 VKAFEHMNLGNI

-662 VKNMIHPEEKK
+662 VKGIINPDSKEEKK
-673 EETEKK
+673 EEKPEEKKK

>member
-1 MSSNIFLTIA
+1 MARFLKDKQKSKGAAPGSLIFIGRQKMDYSC
-11 IVTTGIFAVQFILSI
+11 IRVTQYNAEYVKEGEVKALDKISEYLSDDHVVWI
-26 FFGDIDADADIDT
+26 SVRGLQDT
-39 DISSVVSFKGLTHF
+39 NLIGKLGKKFDISAL
-53 GIGFGWYMYL
+53 IL
-63 QHNTE
+63 EDILNTD
-68 IQTYLTGVAI
+68 
-78 GLIFV
+78 
-83 FAVWFLYKKAYQLQ
+83 
-97 QTTHSERT
+97 ERPKFI
-105 EQLVGRECTIYF
+105 EDDKHLF
-117 KQNEKKYTVQIS
+117 
-129 RDGAMREIDVVT
+129 
-141 EMMIMAAILVA
+141 
-152 VILITFIGILSRYRK
+152 VIL
-167 CKSDEVLVV
+167 KS
-176 YGKTGGD
+176 
-183 KKSAKLY
+183 
-190 HGGAAFVWPIVQG
+190 
-203 YEFLS
+203 
-208 MKPMQIDCKLTGA
+208 
-221 LSAQN
+221 
-226 IRVDVPTTIT
+226 
-236 VAISTDPEV
+236 
-245 MQNAAE
+245 
-251 RMLGLTMDDKQN
+251 
-263 LITDVVYGQMRLVI
+263 
-277 ADMTIEELNSDRDK
+277 LNFNR
-291 FLSKVKDNIDTEL
+291 EL
-304 RKFGLYLM
+304 RKVQIDQISLIVGKNYL
-312 NINISDIRDAAN
+312 ISIQETDNEYFEDVSKRIYAGQGKIRSLSSDYLCYAMIDTLVDN
-324 YIVNLGKEAESK
+324 YILNIEKLG
-336 AQNEAQANIEEQEKL
+336 NVIEEQEKL

-440 EIKQAEAQ
+440 EIKQAEAA
-448 KKAAIGRNEA
+448 KKAAIGRNDA
-458 QKEIALS
+458 QKEVALS
-465 NSELAV
+465 NADLAV

-477 KQAGEASAKSE
+477 KQAGEAAARSE

-494 KEIAQK
+494 REIAQK

-520 PAEVA
+520 PAEIS

-532 AEAVAEKIT
+532 ANAIAEKIT

-588 KAAESNPAIAIQY
+588 RAAESNPAIAIQY

-662 VKNMIHPEEKK
+662 VKGIINPENKTEEKPATKAEEKK
-673 EETEKK
+673 K

>member
-1 MSSNIFLTIA
+1 MT
-11 IVTTGIFAVQFILSI
+11 Q
-26 FFGDIDADADIDT
+26 
-39 DISSVVSFKGLTHF
+39 
-53 GIGFGWYMYL
+53 
-63 QHNTE
+63 
-68 IQTYLTGVAI
+68 
-78 GLIFV
+78 
-83 FAVWFLYKKAYQLQ
+83 
-97 QTTHSERT
+97 
-105 EQLVGRECTIYF
+105 
-117 KQNEKKYTVQIS
+117 
-129 RDGAMREIDVVT
+129 
-141 EMMIMAAILVA
+141 EMLIMAAILVA
-152 VILITFIGILSRYRK
+152 VILLTFIGILSRYRK

-190 HGGAAFVWPIVQG
+190 HGGAAFVWPIIQG

-208 MKPMQIDCKLTGA
+208 MKPMQIECKLTGA

-263 LITDVVYGQMRLVI
+263 LITDVVYGQMRMVI

-291 FLSKVKDNIDTEL
+291 FLAKVKDNIDTEL

-336 AQNEAQANIEEQEKL
+336 ALNEAQANIEEQEKL

-409 QVAKAEAEKNI
+409 RV
-420 RIEQANTEKESRIA
+420 A

-440 EIKQAEAQ
+440 EIKQAEAA
-448 KKAAIGRNEA
+448 KKAAIGRNDA
-458 QKEIALS
+458 QKEVALS
-465 NSELAV
+465 NAELAV

-477 KQAGEASAKSE
+477 KQAGEAAAKSE

-494 KEIAQK
+494 REIAQK

-520 PAEVA
+520 PAEIA

-532 AEAVAEKIT
+532 ANAIAEKIT

-556 AEAKAIQLKL
+556 AEAKAIQMKL

-588 KAAESNPAIAIQY
+588 RAAESNPAIAIQY

-614 VKAFEHINLGNI
+614 VKAFEHMNLGNI

-638 FLNTLVKTVAPSLG
+638 FLNTLVKTVAPSLS

-662 VKNMIHPEEKK
+662 VKGIINPESKTEEKPATK
-673 EETEKK
+673 ADEKKDKK